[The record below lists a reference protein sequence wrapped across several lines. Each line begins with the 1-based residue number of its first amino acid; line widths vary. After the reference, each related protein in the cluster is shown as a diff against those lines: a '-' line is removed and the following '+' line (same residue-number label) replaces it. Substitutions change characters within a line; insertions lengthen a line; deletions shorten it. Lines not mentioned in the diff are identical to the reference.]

1 MEQIEDILDV
11 ANKIDITEAIPRKP
25 SIQRNLSN
33 ISSSIPVDHYK
44 KGVVVLL
51 LDSLIIQTQD

>member
-44 KGVVVLL
+44 KAVVVLL